1 MYSILCVD
9 DEPIIRELI
18 SLFLPKFG
26 EFSIDLAEEPDTGLM
41 MHQEKK
47 YDAIISDF
55 DMPGSNGISF
65 LINLRSSGDKTPFIL
80 FTGKSRE
87 EIVVDALN
95 WGADHYLHKSGS
107 TDQFRELAHVTIHAI
122 QRHQSIE
129 EVKRSRQEMKD
140 IISHL
145 PDPTFAINTNGTVI
159 AWNEA
164 MVTLTGVDAES
175 MLGKG
180 DYAYAIPFF
189 GEKRPLLLNYLLSNN
204 LPEPEKYQ
212 KVVRNHTGITGT
224 CSILIDGKERIFW
237 IKATLLR
244 DSEGN
249 ITGAIESLRDTTER
263 VRLLRSIRDSRRN
276 LENIINHLP
285 DATFVLDH
293 SKTVLAWNKEM
304 ERITGVPQGAAIGNN
319 DGIHV
324 VSLHGDRQKTLAD
337 HLLSGSKPSPEDYE
351 FLNFDENSITGLSD
365 GRFLTKDPGSYLKT
379 ASVLHDTSGEIFG
392 VIETIRDV
400 TPLRTMEKELLR
412 QQEALTQSYEELGL
426 AQEELRESYQTLAEW
441 QLALE
446 ESELKYRTLV
456 ENSNDGVFI
465 IQDYRILYMNP
476 TCADMTGY
484 GEGDLY
490 RMEIWDIILPED
502 RESMIQSIETS
513 IREKERSFRHTARI
527 LSRTGGVKTVEF
539 AFGIVEYK
547 GKEALLGRG
556 RDISEK
562 IRIEQAL
569 ERANK
574 KLHLM
579 SGVTRH
585 DIKNH
590 LTSLLG
596 ALSLAG
602 ESDLSAETRHL
613 INLALNAAKFIDR
626 DISFTSTYQDI
637 GSAAPEWMSIQK
649 EFLAQSSLMQ
659 SHGVTFFSTIP
670 ASIEIYVDSLF
681 PKVCYNLIENAI
693 RHGEISQITL
703 SSEEKNGS
711 LYIYVSDDGTG
722 IPEEEKSKI
731 FLRGHGKN
739 TGMGLFLSR
748 DILDI
753 TDISIYEIGKEGC
766 GAMFQLSIPPG
777 GYRYGEEI
785 HAVTEGKN

>member
-9 DEPIIRELI
+9 DEPIIRDLI

-26 EFSIDLAEEPDTGLM
+26 EFSIDLEDPDTGLI

-55 DMPGSNGISF
+55 DMPGSNGITF
-65 LINLRSSGDKTPFIL
+65 LINLRSTGDKTPFIL

-87 EIVVDALN
+87 EIAVEALN
-95 WGADHYLHKSGS
+95 WGADHYLHKGGGS
-107 TDQFRELAHVTIHAI
+107 DQFRELAHVTIHAI

-164 MVTLTGVDAES
+164 MVELTGVNAES
-175 MLGKG
+175 MLGTG
-180 DYAYAIPFF
+180 DYAYSIPFF
-189 GEKRPLLLNYLLSNN
+189 GEKRPLLLNYLLTHD

-224 CSILIDGKERIFW
+224 CSIQMDGIERIFW
-237 IKATLLR
+237 IKTTLLR

-263 VRLLRSIRDSRRN
+263 VRLLRSMRDSRKN

-285 DATFVLDH
+285 DAAFVINH
-293 SKTVLAWNKEM
+293 TGTVIAWNKEI
-304 ERITGVPQGAAIGNN
+304 ERITGVPQSAAIGNN
-319 DGIHV
+319 DGIHAL
-324 VSLHGDRQKTLAD
+324 SLYGDKQKTLAD
-337 HLLSGSKPSPEDYE
+337 HLLSGTHPPPEDYE
-351 FLNFDENSITGLSD
+351 FLNYSDNSITGLSD
-365 GRFLTKDPGSYLKT
+365 GRFLYKESVSYLKT
-379 ASVLHDTSGEIFG
+379 ASVLHTTTGEVFG
-392 VIETIRDV
+392 VIETLRDV
-400 TPLRTMEKELLR
+400 TQLRTMEKELQR
-412 QQEALTQSYEELGL
+412 QQEALTQSYEELEL

-441 QLALE
+441 QRALE

-456 ENSNDGVFI
+456 ENSNDGIFI

-476 TCADMTGY
+476 TCAEMTGY
-484 GEGDLY
+484 GEGDIYQMDL
-490 RMEIWDIILPED
+490 WDIILPED
-502 RESMIQSIETS
+502 RKSMIQEMENSLK
-513 IREKERSFRHTARI
+513 EKKRTFRHTARI
-527 LSRTGGVKTVEF
+527 LSRTGDIKTIEF

-556 RDISEK
+556 RDVSEK

-579 SGVTRH
+579 SGITRH

-590 LTSLLG
+590 LTLLMG
-596 ALSLAG
+596 SLSLIG
-602 ESDLSAETRHL
+602 ESNLSEENRNL
-613 INLALNAAKFIDR
+613 INYGLDAAKLIDR
-626 DISFTSTYQDI
+626 DISFTSIYQDI
-637 GSAAPEWMSIQK
+637 GSASPMWMSVQK
-649 EFLAQSSLMQ
+649 EFLLLSSLME
-659 SHGVTFFSTIP
+659 SHQIKFYSTIP
-670 ASIEIYVDSLF
+670 ESLEIYMDSLF
-681 PKVCYNLIENAI
+681 TKVCYNLIENAI
-693 RHGEISQITL
+693 RHGDISQITL
-703 SSEEKNGS
+703 SSEEKNGYM
-711 LYIYVSDDGTG
+711 YIYLSDNG
-722 IPEEEKSKI
+722 IGVPEKEKLKI
-731 FLRGHGKN
+731 FHRGHGKN
-739 TGMGLFLSR
+739 TGMGLFLTR

-753 TDISIYEIGKEGC
+753 TGISIREIGKEGC
-766 GAMFQLSIPPG
+766 GAVFQLLIPPG
-777 GYRYGEEI
+777 GFRY
-785 HAVTEGKN
+785 ANDLNL